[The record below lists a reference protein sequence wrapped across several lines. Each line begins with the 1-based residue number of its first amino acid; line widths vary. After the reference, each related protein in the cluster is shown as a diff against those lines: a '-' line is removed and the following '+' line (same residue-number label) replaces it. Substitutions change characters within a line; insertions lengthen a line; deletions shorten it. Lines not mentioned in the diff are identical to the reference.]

1 MVEFKKDLNVI
12 KLRDYDKDLDIIDD
26 FCELIQ
32 IFPVKL
38 DDDFTLYDVDWE
50 EFSCEDYES
59 INDVIARLVE
69 RAIDY
74 FRIENQC
81 ETESDLE
88 DGEKLYK
95 LGLKYNNGSKWLEGF
110 RKKLDEFKKD
120 LKDLEDYE
128 RELKEHK
135 QKGKEE
141 IK

>member
-1 MVEFKKDLNVI
+1 MVEFKKDLNI
-12 KLRDYDKDLDIIDD
+12 IRLRDYDKDLDIIDD

-32 IFPVKL
+32 VFPVEL
-38 DDDFTLYDVDWE
+38 DNDLTLYDVDWE
-50 EFSCEDYES
+50 EFSCENYEN
-59 INDVIARLVE
+59 INDIIARLVE

-74 FRIENQC
+74 FRAEYQC